1 MVYYSYLK
9 RVLLCIAVLLSFM
22 ISQSFAQI
30 TPPGFE
36 REVELYKKQ
45 RSGSIMDREKIIVID
60 TSLIIDPDT
69 FKETVKVTRD
79 TITLREYCEGRLGVQ
94 NADRL
99 LDGRPHKITNPITYE
114 DMIIRWNRG
123 VGKLDTLPNNQK

>member
-1 MVYYSYLK
+1 VQ
-9 RVLLCIAVLLSFM
+9 VQ
-22 ISQSFAQI
+22 QSIAQI

-45 RSGSIMDREKIIVID
+45 QSGSIMDREKIIVID

-94 NADRL
+94 NADQL
-99 LDGRPHKITNPITYE
+99 LDGQPCKITNPITYD

-123 VGKLDTLPNNQK
+123 AGKIDTLPNNQK